1 MRSTLVTVMLGFA
14 AVAGFEPRI
23 TNVAPQNLAVSA
35 KAQVLTVTGEEF
47 RSGLSLHLT
56 TPGGEVRTHS
66 GADITTP
73 KATSFQVA
81 VVLDAEGRYEIV
93 VVNPD
98 GATSSPYPFQVK
110 AGAARQQQPTIDTVT
125 PRELTKNREP
135 QTVTL
140 AGRNFAA
147 GLKIS
152 VTDPTG
158 TVMAVDVVDKVSP
171 TAVVFRFAF
180 TQTGQYEVLVTNPG
194 GESSNVVTIS
204 VAG

>member
-14 AVAGFEPRI
+14 AVVGLEPRI
-23 TNVAPQNLAVSA
+23 TNVAPQNLAVSN

-47 RSGLSLHLT
+47 RSGLTLHLT

-81 VVLDAEGRYEIV
+81 VVLDAQGRYEIV

-98 GATSSPYPFQVK
+98 GATSAPYPFQVK
-110 AGAARQQQPTIDTVT
+110 AASARQQPAIDTVT
-125 PRELTKNREP
+125 PAELTRSREP
-135 QTVTL
+135 QSITL
-140 AGRNFAA
+140 SGRNFAA

-158 TVMAVDVVDKVSP
+158 TVMAVDVIDKVAP
-171 TAVVFRFAF
+171 TSVIFRFAF
-180 TQTGQYEVLVTNPG
+180 TQTGPYEVLVTNPG
-194 GESSNVVTIS
+194 GESSNAATIT

>member
-14 AVAGFEPRI
+14 AAAGFEPRI
-23 TNVAPQNLAVSA
+23 TNVAPQNLAVSN

-47 RSGLSLHLT
+47 RSGLTLHMT

-66 GADITTP
+66 GADITTQ

-81 VVLDAEGRYEIV
+81 LVLDAEGRYELV

-98 GATSSPYPFQVK
+98 GATSSPYPFQVR
-110 AGAARQQQPTIDTVT
+110 AGTARQQPTIDTVT
-125 PRELTKNREP
+125 PRELTKSRDP
-135 QTVTL
+135 QTITL
-140 AGRNFAA
+140 TGRNFAA

-171 TAVVFRFAF
+171 TAVIFRFAF
-180 TQTGQYEVLVTNPG
+180 SQTGQYEVLVTNPG
-194 GESSNVVTIS
+194 GESSNAATIT